1 MKNEKLWQLLLMLA
15 LIVIVSSFFTRQLT
29 SSGTLYDYAQENPEI
44 AFAENETETVTEEN
58 IVESETEIVGD
69 SFEVTSTV
77 ASSVAEIGESQNK
90 DNTSSEDVIST
101 EDEPLCSYP
110 TADDMASAHPER
122 ITYAEGFF
130 YEPITLAIEARI
142 RGISYPEDDTDIE
155 VSLDDLSYVG
165 VLYNDFDGNVAQGEL
180 ICNNA
185 IALDLVEIFEELYR
199 NGYQFERIELID
211 EYGGDDTLSME
222 NNNTSCFNYRI
233 VDGSNHLS
241 KHAYGLAI
249 DINPFYNPYVV
260 YNKDGSGETYISPK
274 GSEVYADRS
283 KDFPYKIDENDLCYK
298 LFIEHGFTWGGNW
311 NSSKDYQHFQKAEKI
326 E

>member
-1 MKNEKLWQLLLMLA
+1 MKNEKLWQLLLVLA
-15 LIVIVSSFFTRQLT
+15 LIVIVSSFFTRHLT

-44 AFAENETETVTEEN
+44 AYAEKETATAADTTKSIETGTVEGTDETESTIEPPITEPEDTKAEETV
-58 IVESETEIVGD
+58 
-69 SFEVTSTV
+69 
-77 ASSVAEIGESQNK
+77 
-90 DNTSSEDVIST
+90 
-101 EDEPLCSYP
+101 EDETLCSYP
-110 TADDMASAHPER
+110 TVDDMNSSAHPER

-130 YEPITLAIEARI
+130 YEPITPEIEARI

-155 VSLDDLSYVG
+155 VSLSDLSYVS
-165 VLYNDFDGNVAQGEL
+165 VLYNDFEGNVAQGEL
-180 ICNNA
+180 ICNNS

-222 NNNTSCFNYRI
+222 HNNTSCFNYRI

-260 YNKDGSGETYISPK
+260 FNKDGSGETYISPK
-274 GSEVYADRS
+274 GSEIYADRS

-311 NSSKDYQHFQKAEKI
+311 NSSKDYQHFQKAN
-326 E
+326 